1 MTLSQPVPTY
11 VSDTSVC
18 VYLRLT
24 CVRRTEETVESLGAG
39 VTGDRG
45 TDLRAAR
52 APNC

>member
-11 VSDTSVC
+11 VSDTSVF

-24 CVRRTEETVESLGAG
+24 SVQRTEETVESPGAG
-39 VTGDRG
+39 VTGGVG

-52 APNC
+52 APNS